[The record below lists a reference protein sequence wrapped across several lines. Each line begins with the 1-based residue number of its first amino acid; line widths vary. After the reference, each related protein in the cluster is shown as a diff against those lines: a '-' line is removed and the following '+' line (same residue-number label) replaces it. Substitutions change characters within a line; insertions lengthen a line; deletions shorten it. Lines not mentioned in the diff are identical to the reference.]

1 MVSRPALSALRSLE
15 VIELFTSFPERRF
28 TFSEV
33 IKATRINTASCH
45 AILTLLTEKG
55 YLLRSEENKTYQ
67 LGPSLIAAGRVAQQ
81 ALPIVTRAEH
91 AARTIFDE
99 LGIPVLLSTRT
110 GGEILA
116 VLSIQDEAGH
126 DPGLRTG
133 ERLPLIPPLGA
144 PFLAWG
150 SEEEVERWL
159 SLRSPALSETARA
172 EILLDL
178 RVTRERGYHVHM
190 RSPTRHGIGTLI
202 GEMSRSK
209 SINDYREKLSRAV
222 YSTDSL
228 VHHHDDFE
236 PGKAYTPQ
244 LISAPI
250 FDQDGRVVLNL
261 GIGGFQDDLTGAEL
275 TKYAERLIRAC
286 LGVMRGD
293 RAQTTVAIA

>member
-1 MVSRPALSALRSLE
+1 MVNRPALSALRSLE

-28 TFSEV
+28 SFSEV
-33 IKATRINTASCH
+33 IKATKINTASCH

-81 ALPIVTRAEH
+81 VLPIITRAEQ

-99 LGIPVLLSTRT
+99 FGIPVLLSTRV

-133 ERLPLIPPLGA
+133 ERLPLIPPLGV

-150 SEEEVERWL
+150 PQAEIESWL
-159 SLRSPALSETARA
+159 ARRSPPLSEAARE
-172 EILLDL
+172 EILRDL
-178 RVTRERGYHVHM
+178 HVTKERGYHVHM

-228 VHHHDDFE
+228 VHHHDGFE
-236 PGKAYTPQ
+236 PRKAYSPQ

-250 FDQDGRVVLNL
+250 FDQDGRVALNL
-261 GIGGFQDDLTGAEL
+261 GIGGFQDEVTGEVL
-275 TKYAERLIRAC
+275 VQYAERLIRAC

-293 RAQTTVAIA
+293 RAQTSVAIA